1 MNLEEVFQK
10 YSIETL
16 RTIPENIANVY
27 IFDLNE
33 YNKLIGSIIPE
44 DILEKN
50 RQDKLLSSLRVGMNI
65 SKLIKKE
72 HYRIY
77 LRYNNWGVKV
87 SAKKIENFLKG
98 VS

>member
-16 RTIPENIANVY
+16 RTIPENIATVY
-27 IFDLNE
+27 VFDLNE
-33 YNKLIGSIIPE
+33 YNKLIGSIVPE

-50 RQDKLLSSLRVGMNI
+50 RQDKLLSSLLVGVNV
-65 SKLIKKE
+65 SKSIKKE

-77 LRYNNWGVKV
+77 LKYNNWGVKV
-87 SAKKIENFLKG
+87 SEKKIEKFLKE